1 MAVQSIFDQAVR
13 FDESMRNTLDYPV
26 NLLRTEAFSHTLE
39 SYRRR
44 LNSTNLFDPTYRSLA
59 CVNLYEKF
67 DLVKNIDIRDH
78 LDEDDGTPLWRMVFI
93 ESSTS
98 RGPLGCSK
106 EQLTYLLTYYQ
117 VMPSFLDFVLSF
129 SVRESPVAHASFRHE
144 NYLEKNS
151 QELALPELKRS
162 GIQIQ
167 HAFNLLSIERTSYAD
182 EKNQWPLRQ
191 VAMYH
196 SFDVTNGRSLWIILK
211 GNKLMARRIRSATEN
226 HRHLKAAEIK
236 SPETSFVGGLQVHMM
251 TMEWCS
257 ENWAEYIDYLEAEVA
272 SISVEGKAAPVER
285 MTSTAEIQSM
295 HAPRSTNTWGSQ
307 AGSSMNNPKQRTFIR
322 ASSDLMSIFRRMSGL
337 ESGTPTFPRDEPS
350 EKDVEA
356 TAGVVEQEKN
366 KGDKLSDLEKEFTFE
381 KFQKLSLLGQDIE
394 QALVVIEQNKGVLKA
409 IEEHYRSVVESYGFT
424 TYMKRDLYE
433 TDLATFLT
441 KSRSIQ
447 RDLDIHYGR
456 LLTLSRALENAKT
469 VFTTLLQFKSGR
481 VSEFFAGSAKTSSD
495 RMELMTQKMHGIAI
509 RTEQETVSMHV
520 ITIFTLIFLPGTFI
534 AVWTKYPRLYPH
546 LLTSTQTLFSSGVF
560 NWNDDGKLGSD
571 WVIRR
576 SALRLFFSVSLP
588 MMVII
593 LSAWSVLYF
602 YMRRKRQ
609 QEEKKWML
617 PMTEE
622 QPAAENSVHGE
633 PSTPN
638 NEATT
643 VG

>member
-1 MAVQSIFDQAVR
+1 
-13 FDESMRNTLDYPV
+13 
-26 NLLRTEAFSHTLE
+26 
-39 SYRRR
+39 
-44 LNSTNLFDPTYRSLA
+44 
-59 CVNLYEKF
+59 
-67 DLVKNIDIRDH
+67 
-78 LDEDDGTPLWRMVFI
+78 
-93 ESSTS
+93 
-98 RGPLGCSK
+98 
-106 EQLTYLLTYYQ
+106 
-117 VMPSFLDFVLSF
+117 MPSFLDFVLNF
-129 SVRESPVAHASFRHE
+129 SIRESPVAHASFRHE

-151 QELALPELKRS
+151 QELSLPELKRS

-226 HRHLKAAEIK
+226 HRNLKAAEIK

-356 TAGVVEQEKN
+356 TAGVVEQEED

-409 IEEHYRSVVESYGFT
+409 IEEHYRSAVESYGFT

-433 TDLATFLT
+433 TDLTTFLT

-469 VFTTLLQFKSGR
+469 VVCGMLL
-481 VSEFFAGSAKTSSD
+481 
-495 RMELMTQKMHGIAI
+495 
-509 RTEQETVSMHV
+509 
-520 ITIFTLIFLPGTFI
+520 
-534 AVWTKYPRLYPH
+534 
-546 LLTSTQTLFSSGVF
+546 
-560 NWNDDGKLGSD
+560 
-571 WVIRR
+571 
-576 SALRLFFSVSLP
+576 
-588 MMVII
+588 
-593 LSAWSVLYF
+593 
-602 YMRRKRQ
+602 
-609 QEEKKWML
+609 
-617 PMTEE
+617 
-622 QPAAENSVHGE
+622 
-633 PSTPN
+633 
-638 NEATT
+638 
-643 VG
+643 